1 MPPEAGPATS
11 LQLTIESTQPSSSKN
26 VTSEAISEV
35 ASMLPA
41 NHVIQYSPRLASNS
55 KWSPRPQQYL
65 LHHNQTL
72 HHHQDPHV
80 QDCEPMEVD
89 SELTGMSTST
99 TAEEETG
106 GSTDGHDSISCP
118 LYPRE
123 TSLVTCAEVQLDHD
137 QNLNNAGEGDLKG
150 DINNPPILT
159 VAHALESALTSG
171 AEEVHANAIA
181 AGPNVTPTY
190 VMTTTTSPEPRP
202 RTKSFVTPN
211 SNQNQ
216 PKSADM
222 DSYGPKRTP
231 VPTPR
236 KSVTLM
242 EVEPPSG
249 MTTQNS
255 NRF

>member
-1 MPPEAGPATS
+1 
-11 LQLTIESTQPSSSKN
+11 
-26 VTSEAISEV
+26 
-35 ASMLPA
+35 MLPA
-41 NHVIQYSPRLASNS
+41 NHVIQYSPRLASNNNS
-55 KWSPRPQQYL
+55 SIQWSQRPQQYADVVHAVQQL
-65 LHHNQTL
+65 ESTL
-72 HHHQDPHV
+72 NSSSETAG
-80 QDCEPMEVD
+80 EPMEVD
-89 SELTGMSTST
+89 GVAPLSPQAQQQTNIELTGTMSC
-99 TAEEETG
+99 
-106 GSTDGHDSISCP
+106 HDSNISCP

-137 QNLNNAGEGDLKG
+137 QNLNIAEEDDLKG

-159 VAHALESALTSG
+159 VAPALESALTSG

-190 VMTTTTSPEPRP
+190 VMTTTSPEPRP

-211 SNQNQ
+211 SSSS
-216 PKSADM
+216 KSADM

-255 NRF
+255 NRFRFFQR